1 MRKPIHLLRWL
12 LAVWIPLLLAAGCS
26 SGQASKKLVRKTVAR
41 IAPEQRLELVSY
53 KTKSV
58 ARSGE
63 DDKEKLFFVIGDRKM
78 LISFKAD
85 IKAGI
90 DLKDFDPKRDIT
102 LKRREKSALIR
113 LPEPVI
119 FSCDVPTDSIVVEY
133 QETGL
138 FRSKIKSEEVAQV
151 AVKGKEN
158 ILQEIE
164 NQKRYPILSDA
175 RENARRTF
183 TSLLNA
189 LGYEKVDVVFP
200 SEESQQ
206 KSKVKRSKDTVG
218 ASGAEESTETESE
231 TEAVG

>member
-1 MRKPIHLLRWL
+1 M
-12 LAVWIPLLLAAGCS
+12 
-26 SGQASKKLVRKTVAR
+26 
-41 IAPEQRLELVSY
+41 
-53 KTKSV
+53 
-58 ARSGE
+58 
-63 DDKEKLFFVIGDRKM
+63 
-78 LISFKAD
+78 
-85 IKAGI
+85 
-90 DLKDFDPKRDIT
+90 
-102 LKRREKSALIR
+102 
-113 LPEPVI
+113 
-119 FSCDVPTDSIVVEY
+119 
-133 QETGL
+133 
-138 FRSKIKSEEVAQV
+138 

-200 SEESQQ
+200 SEEAQQ

-218 ASGAEESTETESE
+218 ASGAEKSTETESE